1 MENRYNRMMTI
12 FSSLDSFSQLYRRVI
27 SRCFP
32 APLVATSTAM
42 GVLYTTQSD
51 YFDDFEEPENEEDLT
66 PIELEGLSPYEYFET
81 EPTLYAEKTAGIEAE
96 KSQQLRELLNSVLN
110 ESAPLAE
117 RQSALKQSF
126 TLLKQK
132 DFTQQPFWLVPT
144 IIELLKQSTCVPLL
158 LEALQGLG
166 NIKVRGTIPTLI
178 AMAVGTGVR
187 LFDEVADGASGY
199 SALLKQEPIVKLR
212 CHAIRLLGVMGA
224 EEATVPLMT
233 LLHDKTTNYRVRLE
247 VAEALGRLQNTRAVN
262 PLIALLKDEKESSV
276 YVKESAVKALGMLGD
291 IRALEPLLDLF
302 EAQQG
307 FRKKTTFL
315 FEQVV
320 TAIGRLGQQNQ
331 SVSREKAL
339 GSLLKALQDEAPSI
353 RLAAVEALS
362 EVGEVTDLPSLTP
375 LLFDENMD
383 VAHATLVT
391 IYKLGDVEALQRILR
406 EEENLPH
413 YLSVEIQDF
422 LLLEEEAPDDDDD
435 DDDAEIG

>member
-1 MENRYNRMMTI
+1 MMTI
-12 FSSLDSFSQLYRRVI
+12 FSSFDSFSQLYRRVML
-27 SRCFP
+27 RYLP
-32 APLVATSTAM
+32 AVCGGRRAVITNI
-42 GVLYTTQSD
+42 GVLYSLESD
-51 YFDDFEEPENEEDLT
+51 FFDDETEDQ
-66 PIELEGLSPYEYFET
+66 PASESMASSVEGFSPYEYFDT
-81 EPTLYAEKTAGIEAE
+81 EPTIYAEKTSGLAFNQ
-96 KSQQLRELLNSVLN
+96 SNQLKNLLNSVLN
-110 ESAPLAE
+110 ETVPISK
-117 RQSALKQSF
+117 RQNALKQAFS
-126 TLLKQK
+126 LLKQK

-166 NIKVRGTIPTLI
+166 NIKVQGTIPTLV

-187 LFDEVADGASGY
+187 LFDAAEGGAEGY
-199 SALLKQEPIVKLR
+199 AELLKQESIVKLR
-212 CHAIRLLGVMGA
+212 CQAIRLLGIMGA

-233 LLHDKTTNYRVRLE
+233 LLHDKSTNYRVRLE
-247 VAEALGRLQNTRAVN
+247 VAEALGRLQNSRAVN
-262 PLIALLKDEKESSV
+262 PLIQLLKDEKESSV

-320 TAIGRLGQQNQ
+320 TAIGKLGQQNHPA
-331 SVSREKAL
+331 SRKKAL
-339 GSLLKALQDEAPSI
+339 DSLLKALQDDAPSI

-362 EVGEVTDLPSLTP
+362 EVGEVSDLPCLTP

-383 VAHATLVT
+383 VAHATLVS
-391 IYKLGDVEALQRILR
+391 IYKLGDIEALQRILR

-413 YLSVEIQDF
+413 YLCVEIQEF
-422 LLLEEEAPDDDDD
+422 LLLEDEADDDED
-435 DDDAEIG
+435 EVG

>member
-1 MENRYNRMMTI
+1 MMTI
-12 FSSLDSFSQLYRRVI
+12 FSSLDSFSQLYRRVLFRCLPTLLVCGGASAIASAGI
-27 SRCFP
+27 SYSLH
-32 APLVATSTAM
+32 ADS
-42 GVLYTTQSD
+42 
-51 YFDDFEEPENEEDLT
+51 FDDERQQPPEEQGLPA
-66 PIELEGLSPYEYFET
+66 IEGLSPYEYFDE
-81 EPTLYAEKTAGIEAE
+81 EPTRYAEKIANVAAE
-96 KSQQLRELLNSVLN
+96 KSQQLKNLLSSVLN
-110 ESAPLAE
+110 ETVPLPQ
-117 RQSALKQSF
+117 RQAALKQSF
-126 TLLKQK
+126 ALLNQK

-144 IIELLKQSTCVPLL
+144 IIELLKQSTCIALL
-158 LEALQGLG
+158 QEALQGLG

-178 AMAVGTGVR
+178 AMAVGTGIR
-187 LFDEVADGASGY
+187 LFDAVEGGTDAY
-199 SALLKQEPIVKLR
+199 TALLKQEPIVKLR
-212 CHAIRLLGVMGA
+212 CDAIRLLGIMGA
-224 EEATVPLMT
+224 EEATIPLMT

-262 PLIALLKDEKESSV
+262 PLIQLLKDDKESSV

-320 TAIGRLGQQNQ
+320 TAIGRLGQQNPLA
-331 SVSREKAL
+331 SRKKAL
-339 GSLLKALQDEAPSI
+339 ASLLKALQDEAPSI

-362 EVGEVTDLPSLTP
+362 EVGEITDLPCLTP

-413 YLSVEIQDF
+413 YLCVEIQDF
-422 LLLEEEAPDDDDD
+422 LLLEDDPDDDEPD
-435 DDDAEIG
+435 EVG

>member
-1 MENRYNRMMTI
+1 MMTL
-12 FSSLDSFSQLYRRVI
+12 FSSFDSFSQLYRRVLFRVLPSAI
-27 SRCFP
+27 P
-32 APLVATSTAM
+32 PLATNHAGIYGYLPPDFFDDADEATSEPSDAFPREAM
-42 GVLYTTQSD
+42 SSSS
-51 YFDDFEEPENEEDLT
+51 PSSSS
-66 PIELEGLSPYEYFET
+66 SPYEYFET
-81 EPTLYAEKTAGIEAE
+81 EPTLYAEKTAGRE
-96 KSQQLRELLNSVLN
+96 SQQSIQLKKLLTSVLT
-110 ESAPLAE
+110 ETAPLDE
-117 RQSALKQSF
+117 RLHALKQAF

-144 IIELLKQSTCVPLL
+144 IIELLKQSTCIALL

-166 NIKVRGTIPTLI
+166 NIKVRGTIPTL
-178 AMAVGTGVR
+178 MAISVGTGVR
-187 LFDEVADGASGY
+187 LFDAVAGGAEGY
-199 SALLKQEPIVKLR
+199 SALLKLESTVQLR

-224 EEATVPLMT
+224 EEATVPLMS

-247 VAEALGRLQNTRAVN
+247 VAEALGRLQNSRAVN

-320 TAIGRLGQQNQ
+320 TAIGRLGNQ
-331 SVSREKAL
+331 TPSASRGKAL
-339 GSLLKALQDEAPSI
+339 ASLLKALQDEAPSI

-362 EVGEVTDLPSLTP
+362 EVGESADLPSLMP

-391 IYKLGDVEALQRILR
+391 IYKLGDVVALQRVLD
-406 EEENLPH
+406 EQENLPH
-413 YLSVEIQDF
+413 YLCTEIQDF
-422 LLLEEEAPDDDDD
+422 LLLEEDDADDD
-435 DDDAEIG
+435 EETVG

>member
-1 MENRYNRMMTI
+1 MTI
-12 FSSLDSFSQLYRRVI
+12 FSSFDSFSQLYRRVML
-27 SRCFP
+27 RYLP
-32 APLVATSTAM
+32 AVCGGRRAVITNI
-42 GVLYTTQSD
+42 GVLYSIESD
-51 YFDDFEEPENEEDLT
+51 FFYDETEDQPASEST
-66 PIELEGLSPYEYFET
+66 ASSVEGFSPYEYFDT
-81 EPTLYAEKTAGIEAE
+81 EPTIYAEKTSGLA
-96 KSQQLRELLNSVLN
+96 SNQSNQLKNLLNSVLN
-110 ESAPLAE
+110 ETVPISE
-117 RQSALKQSF
+117 RQNALKQAFS
-126 TLLKQK
+126 LLKQK

-166 NIKVRGTIPTLI
+166 NIKVRGTIPTLV

-187 LFDEVADGASGY
+187 LFDAAEGGAKGY
-199 SALLKQEPIVKLR
+199 AELLKQESIVKLR
-212 CHAIRLLGVMGA
+212 CQAIRLLGIMGA

-233 LLHDKTTNYRVRLE
+233 LLHDKSTNYRVRLE
-247 VAEALGRLQNTRAVN
+247 VAEALGRLQNSRAVN
-262 PLIALLKDEKESSV
+262 PLIQLLKDEKESSV

-320 TAIGRLGQQNQ
+320 TAIGKLGQQNHPA
-331 SVSREKAL
+331 SRKKAL
-339 GSLLKALQDEAPSI
+339 DSLLKALQDDAPSI

-362 EVGEVTDLPSLTP
+362 EVGEVSDLPCLTP

-383 VAHATLVT
+383 VAHATLVS
-391 IYKLGDVEALQRILR
+391 IYKLGDIEALQRILR

-413 YLSVEIQDF
+413 YLCVEIQEF
-422 LLLEEEAPDDDDD
+422 LLLEDEADDDED
-435 DDDAEIG
+435 EVG

>member
-1 MENRYNRMMTI
+1 MTI
-12 FSSLDSFSQLYRRVI
+12 FSSFDSFSQLYRRVML
-27 SRCFP
+27 RYLP
-32 APLVATSTAM
+32 AVCGGRSAVITNT
-42 GVLYTTQSD
+42 GVLYSLEAD
-51 YFDDFEEPENEEDLT
+51 FFDDEGDETEDQPASEST
-66 PIELEGLSPYEYFET
+66 ASSVEGFSPYEYFDT
-81 EPTLYAEKTAGIEAE
+81 EPTVYAEKTAGLELNQ
-96 KSQQLRELLNSVLN
+96 SNQLKNLLNSVLN
-110 ESAPLAE
+110 ETVPISE
-117 RQSALKQSF
+117 RQNALKQAFS
-126 TLLKQK
+126 LLKQK

-187 LFDEVADGASGY
+187 LFDAVEGGATGYAD
-199 SALLKQEPIVKLR
+199 LLKQESIVKLR
-212 CHAIRLLGVMGA
+212 CQAIRLLGIMGA

-233 LLHDKTTNYRVRLE
+233 LLHDKSTNYRVRLE
-247 VAEALGRLQNTRAVN
+247 VAEALGRLQNSRAVN
-262 PLIALLKDEKESSV
+262 PLIQLLKDEKESSV

-320 TAIGRLGQQNQ
+320 TAIGRLGQQNHPA
-331 SVSREKAL
+331 SREKAL

-362 EVGEVTDLPSLTP
+362 EIGEVSDLPCLIP

-383 VAHATLVT
+383 IAHTTLVS
-391 IYKLGDVEALQRILR
+391 IYKLGDVEALQRVLR
-406 EEENLPH
+406 EEDNLPH
-413 YLSVEIQDF
+413 YLCVEIQEF
-422 LLLEEEAPDDDDD
+422 LLLEDEADDDED
-435 DDDAEIG
+435 EVG